1 MTCSTYPFTP
11 ERHGVGTLADGRPLT
26 LEPMTPETAAVLAPQ
41 IALFGPW
48 AHYEFPV
55 GMLHAGFLP
64 AIDGAIRYQLLA
76 GGVAAGAVIIRSPW
90 LAGPYLQMLA
100 VLPALQRRGAGGHVL
115 DWFEATAAG
124 AKMRNVWLCVSG
136 YNAHAQ
142 RLYKRQGYD
151 MAGLLTGLM
160 RDSDDEHLMRKNL
173 AGRLRAES

>member
-1 MTCSTYPFTP
+1 MICTTYPFTP
-11 ERHGVGTLADGRPLT
+11 ERHGVGMLADGRPLT

-48 AHYEFPV
+48 AHYELPV
-55 GMLHAGFLP
+55 AILYAGLLP
-64 AIDGAIRYQLLA
+64 AGDGAIRYQLLA

-100 VLPALQRRGAGGHVL
+100 VLPALQGRGAGGHVL
-115 DWFEATAAG
+115 DWYEATAVE

-136 YNAHAQ
+136 FNANAQ
-142 RLYKRQGYD
+142 RLYRRHGYE
-151 MAGLLTGLM
+151 MAGLIPGLM
-160 RDSDDEHLMRKNL
+160 RDGDDELLMRKNL